1 MDKDAKLIFEAYKQQ
16 RVINEAPPSYAPG
29 DLAYTG
35 DIESAPGGGYGIG
48 KKAAKEGKSKTEIA
62 NDILKKIQATLFKP
76 EPHTVDGVEY
86 TLYYPGNDM
95 KLKNDLV
102 AIVQQELGTGKTE
115 ATYTARIIKN
125 LSNIITKD
133 GATGGTVA
141 RPEVI
146 KRAVAAGLEDKEVSS
161 TSTMPAT
168 PATPAPTE
176 TVYEI
181 DKSVKL
187 TNRVIKSLVNSLPD
201 EDVPEREIL
210 GILKTAISEYNDQPG
225 IDPIKIKSFD
235 LLDSLKEAGILKEKQ
250 VEKQAA
256 EGEGSGEVE
265 TVDEYPEADDVG
277 SVARELGFTGRGRG
291 GDAFD
296 KTAISY

>member
-1 MDKDAKLIFEAYKQQ
+1 MDKDAKLIFEAYQQ
-16 RVINEAPPSYAPG
+16 HRIINEAPPSYASG

-48 KKAAKEGKSKTEIA
+48 KKAAKEGKSKAEIA
-62 NDILKKIQATLFKP
+62 NNILKKIQATLFKP

-86 TLYYPGNDM
+86 TLYYPGNEM
-95 KLKNDLV
+95 KLRNDLI
-102 AIVQQELGTGKTE
+102 ALVQQELGSGKTE

-146 KRAVAAGLEDKEVSS
+146 KRAVAAGLENKEVSS
-161 TSTMPAT
+161 TSTMPSA
-168 PATPAPTE
+168 PAPTE

-187 TNRVIKSLVNSLPD
+187 SDRAIKSLVNNLPD
-201 EDVPEREIL
+201 EDVPEKEIL
-210 GILKTAISEYNDQPG
+210 SVLKAAISEYNDQPG
-225 IDPIKIKSFD
+225 IDPLKIKSFD